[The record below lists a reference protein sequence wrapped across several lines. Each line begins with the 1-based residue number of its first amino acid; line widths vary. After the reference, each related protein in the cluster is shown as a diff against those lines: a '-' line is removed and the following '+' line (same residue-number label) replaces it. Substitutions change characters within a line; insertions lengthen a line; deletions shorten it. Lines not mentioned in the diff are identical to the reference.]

1 MIHTTDT
8 SLTEVSNINIK
19 SEIDVSIIIVNYN
32 TRQLTLD
39 CLASVYASKTSYQF
53 ELIVVD
59 NASRDDSVQAI
70 QTMYPGV
77 RMIANSGNT
86 GFAVAN
92 NQGMD
97 VASGRYMLLLNS
109 DTVVQPDTLQ
119 TMISFMDRHP
129 EMGASGCKV
138 ILPDGSLDKACK
150 RGFPTPSASFY
161 YAFGLSRLFPD
172 QPKFNQ
178 YQLGHL
184 SPDDEYPVDCLV
196 GAFMLVR
203 REAINQV
210 GGLDET
216 FFMYGEDIDWCY
228 RIKEAGWGIYYYPRT
243 YIVHYKGGSARRKP
257 LKITYEFHRAMWVFH
272 RKHYAKKYNLL
283 MNSAVYMGI
292 SLKFTLSLVR
302 SWLPLPSRSKKSTMS
317 TTHTSTRTENEVS
330 SEVKS

>member
-1 MIHTTDT
+1 MVDA
-8 SLTEVSNINIK
+8 
-19 SEIDVSIIIVNYN
+19 SIIIVNYN

-39 CLASVYASKTSYQF
+39 CLESVYASLSSYSY
-53 ELIVVD
+53 EIIVVD
-59 NASRDDSVQAI
+59 NASHDGSVEAI
-70 QTMYPGV
+70 REAYPEV
-77 RMIANSGNT
+77 RLIANYGNT

-92 NQGMD
+92 NQGMEI
-97 VASGRYMLLLNS
+97 SKGRYILLLNS
-109 DTVVQPDTLQ
+109 DTVVQPDTLH
-119 TMISFMDRHP
+119 TMIYFMDRHP
-129 EMGASGCKV
+129 GMGASGCKV

-161 YAFGLSRLFPD
+161 YAFGISRLFPD
-172 QPKFNQ
+172 RPKFNQ

-203 REAINQV
+203 RETIEQV

-228 RIKEAGWGIYYYPRT
+228 RIKEAGWGIFYYPRT

-272 RKHYAKKYNLL
+272 RKHYAKKYNPFT
-283 MNSAVYMGI
+283 NAAVWMGI
-292 SLKFTLSLVR
+292 SLKFTLSL
-302 SWLPLPSRSKKSTMS
+302 LRSKLSPPVRPGQTA
-317 TTHTSTRTENEVS
+317 TRMRAENEVS
-330 SEVKS
+330 SEVNP

>member
-1 MIHTTDT
+1 MFQTTDT
-8 SLTEVSNINIK
+8 PLLEASKMNNTYLL
-19 SEIDVSIIIVNYN
+19 DVSIIIVNFN

-39 CLASVYASKTSYQF
+39 CLASVYASQTSYQY
-53 ELIVVD
+53 EVIVID
-59 NASRDDSVQAI
+59 NASHDGSVEAI
-70 QTMYPGV
+70 REVYPDV
-77 RMIANSGNT
+77 QLIANQNNT

-92 NQGMD
+92 NQGME
-97 VASGRYMLLLNS
+97 VAKGRYILLLNS
-109 DTVVQPDTLQ
+109 DTVVQPDTLH
-119 TMISFMDRHP
+119 TMIYFMDRHP

-161 YAFGLSRLFPD
+161 YAFGISRRFPD
-172 QPKFNQ
+172 RPKFNQ

-203 REAINQV
+203 RETIEQV

-228 RIKEAGWGIYYYPRT
+228 RIKEAGWGIFYYPRT

-283 MNSAVYMGI
+283 TNTTVWMGI
-292 SLKFTLSLVR
+292 SLKFTLSLLR
-302 SWLPLPSRSKKSTMS
+302 SKLSPPSRQL
-317 TTHTSTRTENEVS
+317 RTETRLRAENEAS
-330 SEVKS
+330 SEVNP

>member
-1 MIHTTDT
+1 MDT
-8 SLTEVSNINIK
+8 
-19 SEIDVSIIIVNYN
+19 SIIIVNYN

-39 CLASVYASKTSYQF
+39 CLGSVYASNTSYSY
-53 ELIVVD
+53 EVIVVD

-70 QTMYPGV
+70 REAYPQV
-77 RMIANSGNT
+77 HLMANKDNT

-92 NQGMD
+92 NQGMK
-97 VASGRYMLLLNS
+97 VAKGRYILLLNS

-119 TMISFMDRHP
+119 TMVGFMDRHP

-161 YAFGLSRLFPD
+161 YAFGISRLFPD
-172 QPKFNQ
+172 RPKFNQ

-203 REAINQV
+203 RETIEQV

-228 RIKEAGWGIYYYPRT
+228 RIKEAGWGIFYYPRT

-272 RKHYAKKYNLL
+272 RKHYAKKYNSLT
-283 MNSAVYMGI
+283 NATVWMGI
-292 SLKFTLSLVR
+292 SLKFTLSLLR
-302 SWLPLPSRSKKSTMS
+302 SKLSIPSRQGQTA
-317 TTHTSTRTENEVS
+317 TRMRAENETS
-330 SEVKS
+330 SEVNP

>member
-1 MIHTTDT
+1 MNNEYLLDA
-8 SLTEVSNINIK
+8 
-19 SEIDVSIIIVNYN
+19 SIIIVNYN

-39 CLASVYASKTSYQF
+39 CLVSVYASQTSYQY
-53 ELIVVD
+53 ELIVID
-59 NASRDDSVQAI
+59 NASHDGSVEAI
-70 QTMYPGV
+70 REVYPDV
-77 RMIANSGNT
+77 QLVANQNNT

-92 NQGMD
+92 NQGME
-97 VASGRYMLLLNS
+97 VAKGRYILLLNS
-109 DTVVQPDTLQ
+109 DTVVQPDTLH
-119 TMISFMDRHP
+119 TMIYFMDRHP

-161 YAFGLSRLFPD
+161 YAFGISRLFPD
-172 QPKFNQ
+172 LPKFNQ

-203 REAINQV
+203 RETIDQV

-228 RIKEAGWGIYYYPRT
+228 RIKEAGWGIFYYPRT

-272 RKHYAKKYNLL
+272 RKHYASKYNLL
-283 MNSAVYMGI
+283 INTAVWMGI
-292 SLKFTLSLVR
+292 SLKFTLSLLR
-302 SWLPLPSRSKKSTMS
+302 SKLSPPSRQV
-317 TTHTSTRTENEVS
+317 RTETRLRAENEAS
-330 SEVKS
+330 SEVNP